1 MTRVI
6 IEGKPDE
13 VAAVAEAMH
22 LVLTIT
28 DESRDYDNT
37 RPRDGKVRRYLTAEG
52 IPHLPEQTNE
62 NDSTP

>member
-13 VAAVAEAMH
+13 VAAVAEALH

-28 DESRDYDNT
+28 TESRDYENT
-37 RPRDGKVRRYLTAEG
+37 RPRNSNVRRYLRTEG
-52 IPHLPEQTNE
+52 VPYLPEKK
-62 NDSTP
+62 D